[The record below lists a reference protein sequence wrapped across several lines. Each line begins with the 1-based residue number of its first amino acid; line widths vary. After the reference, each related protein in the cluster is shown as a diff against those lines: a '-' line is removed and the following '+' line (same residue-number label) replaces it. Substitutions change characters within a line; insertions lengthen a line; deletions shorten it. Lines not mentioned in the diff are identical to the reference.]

1 MISEHKLNLSLKDI
15 PQFTKN
21 LVGELKPLRIP
32 KDILF
37 DLRLVI
43 EEVLV
48 NAVKHGNKMDPRKF
62 VFLKIHTLPQRIDI
76 EIKDQGKGFD
86 YKKLPLPTKKEN
98 LHKHSGR
105 GVFLIRKLMDKVKF
119 FDGGSRIKITKLL
132 KK

>member
-21 LVGELKPLRIP
+21 LVGELKPLDIN

-37 DLRLVI
+37 DIRLVI
-43 EEVLV
+43 EEALA
-48 NAVKHGNKMDPRKF
+48 NAIKHGNKMDLTKN
-62 VFLKIHTLPQRIDI
+62 VFLKINASSKRIDI

-86 YKKLPLPTKKEN
+86 YKKLPLPTEKEN
-98 LHKHSGR
+98 LHKYSGR
-105 GVFLIRKLMDKVKF
+105 GVFLIRKLMTQVKF
-119 FDGGSRIKITKLL
+119 FDNGARIKMTKLL